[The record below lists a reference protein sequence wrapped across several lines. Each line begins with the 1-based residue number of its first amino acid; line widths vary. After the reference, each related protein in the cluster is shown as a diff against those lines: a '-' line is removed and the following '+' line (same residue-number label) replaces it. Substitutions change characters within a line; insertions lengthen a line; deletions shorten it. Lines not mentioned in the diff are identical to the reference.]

1 MSKRK
6 LLYTRADGK
15 NIYDGMADSQI
26 SSDSDSTS
34 DTEPIECEDTI
45 DEIRQNHEAQDYSQ
59 CRRCGN
65 KLISYEE
72 AERITRS
79 EAATFVQLHAGK
91 LIELETVRFLAKQRK
106 MNGPPALRG
115 PKSTVAAKP
124 KKKQQSNKAREDEQ
138 SGFWDMH

>member
-1 MSKRK
+1 MSGKKR
-6 LLYTRADGK
+6 LYTREDGK
-15 NIYDGMADSQI
+15 NIYAEEMETEI
-26 SSDSDSTS
+26 SSTQSLPDPDSSS
-34 DTEPIECEDTI
+34 DTEAIDDQDFI
-45 DEIRQNHEAQDYSQ
+45 DEIRQNEEAQDYSQ

-115 PKSTVAAKP
+115 PKSSVSKP
-124 KKKQQSNKAREDEQ
+124 FKAPRKNK
-138 SGFWDMH
+138 